1 MRSLAQLFIAS
12 VREFTRD
19 ITALFWTMAFPL
31 FFIFIFGVIFS
42 GDGEVSFDLGI
53 VNQAGDAGQQL
64 VDTFKSIEAF
74 DVTTGT
80 QEDELAALK
89 DGDRSAVIVI
99 PAEAAD
105 TLRLA
110 SRESGELPT
119 GGGSESAAP
128 QAALDVYYDPANTN
142 TSQIVLN
149 IVDKVVGGINQGIT
163 GVQPVVTLE
172 QRTVTSTSLRNID
185 YLLPGV
191 IAMSLMQLGLFGTA
205 APLVSLREKQVL
217 RRMGATPL
225 SRTTLL
231 ISQILF
237 RLAIAAVQLV
247 VIMGVGALAFD
258 VHIEARNIPGIIGIA
273 ALGSTMFITLG
284 YFLSGLAKTEE
295 AVQGI
300 VQLPNFVFM
309 FLSGIFFPVDM
320 MPSWLRPVVDAIPL
334 SYLADALRK
343 LMIDAGSYYSLT
355 TSVLILSAWL
365 LACGVLAVR
374 FFKWEPQG

>member
-1 MRSLAQLFIAS
+1 MRSLFYLFMAS
-12 VREFTRD
+12 IREFTRD
-19 ITALFWTMAFPL
+19 ITALFWTFAFPL

-42 GDGEVSFDLGI
+42 GDNDVSFDLGI
-53 VNQAGDAGQQL
+53 VNEAGDAGQM
-64 VDTFKSIEAF
+64 VVNTFKSIDAF

-80 QEDELAALK
+80 LDDELAALK

-99 PAEAAD
+99 PADAASA
-105 TLRLA
+105 LQLA
-110 SRESGELPT
+110 NRPEGELPT
-119 GGGSESAAP
+119 GGGSETAS
-128 QAALDVYYDPANTN
+128 QVALDVYYDPASAN

-163 GVQPVVTLE
+163 GVQPVVTLD
-172 QRTVTSTSLRNID
+172 QRTVTSTGLRNID

-191 IAMSLMQLGLFGTA
+191 IAMSLMQLGLFATA

-231 ISQILF
+231 ISQVLF
-237 RLAIAAVQLV
+237 RLAIAGVQLAL
-247 VIMGVGALAFD
+247 IIGVGALAFN
-258 VHIEARNIPGIIGIA
+258 VHVEIKNIPAIIGIA

-334 SYLADALRK
+334 TYLADALRK
-343 LMIDAGSYYSLT
+343 VMIDAGSYYSLT

-365 LACGVLAVR
+365 LVCGVLAVR